1 MTKPQVM
8 VKNICEKFN
17 YIEIKY
23 IWLYKSEDN
32 SIHIETHEQNR
43 HLMLRKWANI
53 LNRSILKV
61 ETYMPINLKTHLTLS
76 SYSGTTK

>member
-1 MTKPQVM
+1 MTKSQFM

-17 YIEIKY
+17 YAEIKY
-23 IWLYKSEDN
+23 IWLYKLEDN
-32 SIHIETHEQNR
+32 SVHIEIHEENW

-61 ETYMPINLKTHLTLS
+61 ETYMAYKPENTFN
-76 SYSGTTK
+76 